1 MSSPVLAADAPR
13 PERRLRRHLRRHGM
27 AVIGAV
33 ILIAVVAISILAPVL
48 ATHDP
53 LDMNPV
59 ERLRPPSAAHLF
71 GTDSYGRDVY
81 SRAVFGG
88 RVSLTVGLG
97 VAAVSTVF
105 GVLIGLVAGFYRRAD
120 AVIMRITD
128 GIMSIPGI
136 LLAIALVSINQPST
150 ATLIVAIA
158 VPEIP
163 RVVRLV
169 RSVVLTIREQTYV
182 EAAIAVGTPPVRL
195 LLRHILPNALA
206 PIIVQA
212 TFIAAVAIII
222 EASLSFLG
230 VGTPPDVP
238 SWGNIIA
245 SGRNFIRNAPWIIVY
260 PGAML
265 GLTVLAINL
274 LGDGL
279 RDMLDPRFARTMR

>member
-1 MSSPVLAADAPR
+1 MAEPALALDPPR
-13 PERRLRRHLRRHGM
+13 ASRRLRVARRHSM
-27 AVIGAV
+27 ALVGAV
-33 ILIAVVAISILAPVL
+33 ILALAVLISVFAPVL
-48 ATHDP
+48 ASSNP

-59 ERLRPPSAAHLF
+59 ERLRPPSLAHPF
-71 GTDSYGRDVY
+71 GTDAYGRDVY
-81 SRAVFGG
+81 SRAVYGG
-88 RVSLTVGLG
+88 RVSLVVGLG
-97 VAAVSTVF
+97 VAIASTVF
-105 GVLIGLVAGFYRRAD
+105 GVAIGLCAGFYRRAD

-128 GIMSIPGI
+128 GIMAIPGI
-136 LLAIALVSINQPST
+136 LLAIAFVSINKPG
-150 ATLIVAIA
+150 ALTLIVAITI
-158 VPEIP
+158 PEIP

-169 RSVVLTIREQTYV
+169 RSVVLTIREQIYI
-182 EAAIAVGTPPVRL
+182 EAAIATGTPALRL

-222 EASLSFLG
+222 ESSLSFLG
-230 VGTPPDVP
+230 VGIPPDVP

-245 SGRNFIRNAPWIIVY
+245 SGRNFIRNAPWIILY

-279 RDMLDPRFARTMR
+279 RDLLDPRFARTMR